1 MARVSLDFVIEQI
14 RKKQMPY
21 WTISDGSVIDEFDE
35 ANTEES
41 IIQLKYCLDQIEPGV
56 LVTIKLKAKSKSK
69 IAEGGDIKNNFEYR
83 VLTGSPKEIKS
94 LGAMVTDNSALLSN
108 YQDIANQLAEYKAKE
123 QNKALLDRIQALED
137 ELDEDDEDEPMTGI
151 ESSLTPYMPQI
162 MESLFGVKKPTAL
175 AGVQEPQTI
184 VVEES
189 TSTPDHIADQKKK
202 CAIACGR
209 LLRKDGSAGDNLL
222 MLAELLERNEAMY
235 KMGISFIENQLP
247 K

>member
-21 WTISDGSVIDEFDE
+21 WTISDGSVIDDFDE
-35 ANTEES
+35 PNTEES

-83 VLTGSPKEIKS
+83 VLTGSAKEIKS
-94 LGAMVTDNSALLSN
+94 LGAAVTDNSALLSN
-108 YQDIANQLAEYKAKE
+108 YQDLANQLAEYKAKE
-123 QNKALLDRIQALED
+123 QNKQLLDRIQALED

-175 AGVQEPQTI
+175 AGTEAQIIEVQE
-184 VVEES
+184 S
-189 TSTPDHIADQKKK
+189 SAAPDHIADQKKK

-222 MLAELLERNEAMY
+222 MLADLLEKNEAMY